1 MTSNGMDTIA
11 LPRRTHPRS
20 RLRSVGA
27 LTALLFLCGVVPPL
41 HARPAMTDSPGV
53 AALLRG
59 TPSSA
64 IPLLEREA
72 AAGDGRAAAYLAVA
86 RHYGWG
92 VSINEASAAEY
103 AGQGKAAGYAPSVLL
118 GYLEF
123 ALPENARELEKAKSV
138 TGPLARKGDSLA
150 QFYFAMASAKDI
162 GAGALVEGLVLAP
175 LAGPGE
181 TRARTLAQMRQDP
194 DYVSSTTTK
203 YLRNAHERG
212 FAPASYLL
220 GAFSLKS
227 AADVADVEK
236 AVDLLHAAATR
247 DLAPAATVVAQLIEK
262 GLVIDPALKEGGP
275 APWYQRAAALGDP
288 DAMHALAMLHI
299 SGESVPRNLARAQ
312 VLLEQAVAAGRTS
325 SEEDLHF
332 VQSAIADERAEERRR
347 QEQYAAA
354 ERARRVREQVAL
366 AEREQQRLAS
376 VLAQSEDAAS
386 SAPRPIGAAPPEL
399 SPQDQ
404 RPRVRTAAPR
414 DSSPAQAGED
424 ETPSLSQLYDTSLP
438 VLLLKL
444 LALLAG
450 AELLRRFIGLAAVPL
465 SAGLAVGHDASLGE
479 RLKLFA
485 LSAILLWLVSLP
497 IVFYSLTAYLIWND
511 YQSRIEDVHV
521 ARDVSKLYGDRALAD
536 GESADSEGFVL
547 LASPEWLGSGGV
559 AIRLR
564 NESSRGDL
572 SLAIGQCTFW
582 LRNDQ
587 PAHTHELIFEFDPPL
602 PAGFGMRSE
611 ARTRT
616 ALQYEEADYQRAA
629 SCEITS
635 ALFRVPAQIG
645 VHVADI
651 RRDEGCRFRENSSRG
666 CVRFKVENAAGRAVE
681 HLTFRCLLGYD
692 RNDSWW
698 EDFTHFR
705 REFARPDE
713 VLIPAS
719 GTVELL
725 APDRVAGWPEG
736 SVPRCDVTEV
746 EWR

>member
-1 MTSNGMDTIA
+1 
-11 LPRRTHPRS
+11 
-20 RLRSVGA
+20 
-27 LTALLFLCGVVPPL
+27 
-41 HARPAMTDSPGV
+41 
-53 AALLRG
+53 
-59 TPSSA
+59 
-64 IPLLEREA
+64 
-72 AAGDGRAAAYLAVA
+72 
-86 RHYGWG
+86 
-92 VSINEASAAEY
+92 
-103 AGQGKAAGYAPSVLL
+103 
-118 GYLEF
+118 
-123 ALPENARELEKAKSV
+123 
-138 TGPLARKGDSLA
+138 
-150 QFYFAMASAKDI
+150 
-162 GAGALVEGLVLAP
+162 
-175 LAGPGE
+175 
-181 TRARTLAQMRQDP
+181 
-194 DYVSSTTTK
+194 
-203 YLRNAHERG
+203 
-212 FAPASYLL
+212 
-220 GAFSLKS
+220 
-227 AADVADVEK
+227 
-236 AVDLLHAAATR
+236 
-247 DLAPAATVVAQLIEK
+247 
-262 GLVIDPALKEGGP
+262 
-275 APWYQRAAALGDP
+275 
-288 DAMHALAMLHI
+288 
-299 SGESVPRNLARAQ
+299 
-312 VLLEQAVAAGRTS
+312 
-325 SEEDLHF
+325 
-332 VQSAIADERAEERRR
+332 
-347 QEQYAAA
+347 
-354 ERARRVREQVAL
+354 
-366 AEREQQRLAS
+366 
-376 VLAQSEDAAS
+376 
-386 SAPRPIGAAPPEL
+386 
-399 SPQDQ
+399 
-404 RPRVRTAAPR
+404 
-414 DSSPAQAGED
+414 
-424 ETPSLSQLYDTSLP
+424 
-438 VLLLKL
+438 
-444 LALLAG
+444 
-450 AELLRRFIGLAAVPL
+450 
-465 SAGLAVGHDASLGE
+465 
-479 RLKLFA
+479 
-485 LSAILLWLVSLP
+485 
-497 IVFYSLTAYLIWND
+497 
-511 YQSRIEDVHV
+511 
-521 ARDVSKLYGDRALAD
+521 
-536 GESADSEGFVL
+536 VL